1 MVVGEINK
9 NENKLEFIKLD
20 ETEYVEIEINCT
32 EINSIEELIE
42 KINEIKIEENKLYKI
57 ILNGKRNFEINI
69 YNLYKYELNEKI
81 IKIKN
86 KTKPNYN
93 IEEIAKENS
102 LRGLFAKE
110 ILEEIKKENYNNEII
125 ENALEIGIEILSE

>member
-1 MVVGEINK
+1 M
-9 NENKLEFIKLD
+9 LFR
-20 ETEYVEIEINCT
+20 
-32 EINSIEELIE
+32 S
-42 KINEIKIEENKLYKI
+42 
-57 ILNGKRNFEINI
+57 
-69 YNLYKYELNEKI
+69 
-81 IKIKN
+81 

-125 ENALEIGIEILSE
+125 ENALEIGMEILE